1 MGVNLSELLALPSDE
16 RLKLA
21 ETLMESAVPADL
33 EPLLKEFVLGMERTN
48 RAVEAALE
56 RLSRMDDTLERNRTE
71 VREAVRRSGDVWPLP
86 LPPG

>member
-1 MGVNLSELLALPSDE
+1 MGVNLAELLALPSEE

-21 ETLMESAVPADL
+21 ETLMESAAPADL

-56 RLSRMDDTLERNRTE
+56 RLSRMDDTLERNRAE
-71 VREAVRRSGDVWPLP
+71 VREAVRRSRDVWPLP

>member
-21 ETLMESAVPADL
+21 ETLMESAAPPDL
-33 EPLLKEFVLGMERTN
+33 ESLLKEFVLGMERTN

-56 RLSRMDDTLERNRTE
+56 RLSRMDATLERNRAE
-71 VREAVRRSGDVWPLP
+71 VHEAVRRSGDVWPLP
-86 LPPG
+86 LPG